1 MFTGFAYPE
10 ANWYRIHIIHFTSLR
25 RKKMRAQFSNIDLQ
39 LSSTVFQ
46 DDKAVYLT
54 IYTGG
59 SQC

>member
-1 MFTGFAYPE
+1 MFIGFAHPE

-25 RKKMRAQFSNIDLQ
+25 RKKMKARFSNIGYQ
-39 LSSTVFQ
+39 WSSTVVQ
-46 DDKAVYLT
+46 DDKLIHLT